1 VTAPDAASATMAT
14 LSARQRTAV
23 ALRILGEAGYQ
34 DKITGHLTVRDRD
47 DATVLVNP
55 VDVLWVDIRAQ
66 DLLRV
71 APDGAILE
79 GTRRFNPTAGF
90 HFAIHA
96 RRHDVRVVLHNHPP
110 FGNIWAAA
118 SRMPPLLDQS
128 GANGGG
134 STVMVSEYEG
144 TLEDVGRAERLAIA
158 FGQAD
163 VAVLAHHGVLVVGE
177 DLDIAQDDGQRSH
190 DESRKDER
198 AHPRRALLVATGN
211 RRRIAGARLLGL
223 VDRPR
228 RCPARRAALSRRSAW
243 SLLSARHRGR
253 G

>member
-1 VTAPDAASATMAT
+1 MTAPDAASATMAT

-177 DLDIAQDDGQRSH
+177 DLEIVLA
-190 DESRKDER
+190 
-198 AHPRRALLVATGN
+198 RALSFEWRCQRAYEVASMGIADPVEIPAEAAAQIGKFAHEFGEVLFDVYG
-211 RRRIAGARLLGL
+211 RRIIGRDPSVLDDL
-223 VDRPR
+223 VGDTT
-228 RCPARRAALSRRSAW
+228 
-243 SLLSARHRGR
+243 
-253 G
+253 